1 MNPVNP
7 ENPVNPVNPVNPD
20 CHDSAGAHR
29 LSVMPLEMDA
39 PSARSVE
46 EGIAEL
52 KQLIGA
58 RASDAAAVRDHH
70 SRGESYHLPAAPDV
84 VCFPHTTEE
93 VARIVEVGA
102 RHRLPIVPFGA
113 GTSLEGHV
121 HAIKGGITIDLREMN
136 QIRRVG
142 VEDLDA
148 TVEAGV
154 TRLQLAKALRS
165 TGLMFSVDPG
175 ADCTIGGMAA
185 TRASGTTAVRY
196 GTMRENVLGL
206 TVVLADGRVIST
218 GTRARKSSA
227 GYDLTR
233 LFVGSEG
240 TLGVIT
246 EVTVRLHPV
255 PEAVSAAV
263 CAFDSMQG
271 AVETVI
277 ATIQLGVPVARIELL
292 DETQM
297 DAVNRYSKTRYHVA
311 PTLFFEFHGDS
322 EGHVADQARTVQALA
337 AERGGHGFEWATRL
351 EEREKLWQARHDAL
365 YAALALRPGSRGW
378 TTDVCVPI
386 SRLAECILETKKD
399 NAGASFPIS
408 LVGHAGDGNFH
419 LVYVLDPDSRAEL
432 DEAKRLNEKMVMRA
446 LAMDGTCT
454 GEHGVGYGK
463 MKYLDAEH
471 GPALDVM
478 RTIKRALD
486 PDNRMNPGK
495 MVEPR

>member
-1 MNPVNP
+1 M
-7 ENPVNPVNPVNPD
+7 
-20 CHDSAGAHR
+20 SA
-29 LSVMPLEMDA
+29 
-39 PSARSVE
+39 SASASATQSAVR
-46 EGIAEL
+46 EL
-52 KQLIGA
+52 KTLLGS
-58 RASDAAAVRDHH
+58 RANDTTAVREHH
-70 SRGESYHLPAAPDV
+70 SHGESYHAPAAPDV
-84 VCFPHTTEE
+84 VCFPHTTDE
-93 VARIVEVGA
+93 VAAIVRTAATCG
-102 RHRLPIVPFGA
+102 LPVVAFGA

-121 HAIKGGITIDLREMN
+121 NAIHGGISIDLREMN
-136 QIRRVG
+136 HVVRVS

-154 TRLQLAKALRS
+154 TRLQLQKALHN
-165 TGLMFSVDPG
+165 TGLHFPVDPG
-175 ADCTIGGMAA
+175 ADATIGGMTA

-206 TVVLADGRVIST
+206 TVVLADGTVIKT

-246 EVTVRLHPV
+246 EVTLRLHPL

-263 CAFDSMQG
+263 CPFDTIRG

-292 DETQM
+292 DEAQI
-297 DAVNRYSKTRYHVA
+297 DAVNRYSKTSYPVA
-311 PTLFFEFHGDS
+311 PTLFFEFHSDS
-322 EGHVADQARTVQALA
+322 ERHVAEQAESVQAIA
-337 AERGGHGFEWATRL
+337 AEHGGHAFEWATRL
-351 EEREKLWQARHDAL
+351 EDRERLWQARHHAM
-365 YAALALRPGSRGW
+365 YAAIALRPGARAW

-386 SRLAECILETKKD
+386 SRLAECVVETKKD
-399 NAGASFPIS
+399 NVGAPFPIC

-419 LVYVLDPDSRAEL
+419 LIYVLDPDSAAEIE
-432 DEAKRLNEKMVMRA
+432 EARRLNERMVLRA
-446 LAMDGTCT
+446 LAMGGTCS
-454 GEHGVGYGK
+454 GEHGVGFGK
-463 MKYLDAEH
+463 MKYLEIEH
-471 GPALDVM
+471 GPALEVM

-495 MVEPR
+495 MVAI